1 MYCGKPIKTHLRM
14 SSKGFPTY
22 LAQSSLLTVIFRA
35 AALPLVSLVSPASSA
50 PPIPATG
57 GVGATEPKTASLRIS
72 LETFRYRLFK

>member
-14 SSKGFPTY
+14 RSKGFPTY
-22 LAQSSLLTVIFRA
+22 LAQSSLLTVIFLA
-35 AALPLVSLVSPASSA
+35 AALPLVSLVTPVSSA

-57 GVGATEPKTASLRIS
+57 GAEASEPKTASFRIS